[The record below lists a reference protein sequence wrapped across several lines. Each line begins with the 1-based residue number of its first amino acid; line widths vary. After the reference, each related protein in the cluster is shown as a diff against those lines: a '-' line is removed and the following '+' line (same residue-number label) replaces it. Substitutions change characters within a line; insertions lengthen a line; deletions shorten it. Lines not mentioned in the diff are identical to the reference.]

1 MASHDESDSQYLGEI
16 TACLRRACANDEE
29 ARNRAYV
36 LVCEELKRIA
46 RSKMSAA
53 DQFDISTTMVAN
65 DAYLKMIDLSQVSW
79 QDRHHFLRYSC
90 HVIRQILVDYARQ
103 WQRQKR
109 NAGQSVLPLH
119 EVPEP
124 TRMQTPEH
132 ILALEEALQRLEK
145 NHPDLAELVELH
157 HFGGWTLEE
166 LATQVLNTTADTLRH
181 RWTRARTMLHLY
193 LTTGD
198 N

>member
-36 LVCEELKRIA
+36 LVSEELKRIA

-103 WQRQKR
+103 RQRQKR
-109 NAGQSVLPLH
+109 NSGQSASSTEKCSLGRLGCYARLPLNQRA
-119 EVPEP
+119 PP
-124 TRMQTPEH
+124 TAFTSV
-132 ILALEEALQRLEK
+132 EA
-145 NHPDLAELVELH
+145 
-157 HFGGWTLEE
+157 GIC
-166 LATQVLNTTADTLRH
+166 TTAALAGVDQRESQ
-181 RWTRARTMLHLY
+181 
-193 LTTGD
+193 
-198 N
+198 